1 MFINIII
8 IIIDQQNVWLLRLVL
23 DAARG
28 IGCLSVWIMTFRSPQ
43 HSVRG
48 ALARQSPLSHAELS
62 MAYVRFIIKL
72 ISRLRK
78 LGNDQEL
85 S

>member
-28 IGCLSVWIMTFRSPQ
+28 IGCLSAWMTFRSPQ